1 MQFQHLCNTYLRE
14 LLETHDNTN
23 ATAELSLH
31 ASLKAFLEQSA
42 DCLGHAIALTH
53 EPRQLDIGRPD
64 FIATDGLLPIGY
76 IEAEKFGTDLN
87 ALTGHAREQNTRFIE
102 NLDNFV
108 LTNFVEFRLYTEG
121 ELRATASLSSVG
133 GTSLSRNV
141 SPVGGTSLSR
151 NSPVGGTSLSRQEEE
166 IETRRSLLPE
176 DVETG
181 RSLLPEGIGTGMSL
195 LPEEVHA
202 LETLLNR
209 FFDAGTLN
217 ITTPEVLATHL
228 ARRTRELQTQI
239 ATAIAD
245 EESTIFRMFKAF
257 QEQLLSTLTPA
268 DFADMYAQTLAYG
281 MFAARY
287 TLPNATNFSRST
299 AAATLPRS
307 NPFLRRL
314 FYQVASPELDDSIG
328 WVLDEIATLLR
339 SVSTYMLR
347 TAFDA
352 RTHAEDPVIHFYET
366 FLAAY
371 DPRRRVDRGVY
382 YTPQPVISYIV
393 RSVDALL
400 KTALRK
406 PDGLADNETLI
417 LDPATGT
424 GGFLMEVLHHI
435 RQHVIETDGAAAWS
449 PYVNTSLAER
459 LFGFELL
466 VAPYTIA
473 HLNLS
478 RFLQAHG
485 WTASDTERI
494 HIYLTNT
501 LEEPVEREGHI
512 FAEFLTDE
520 ANAAVSVK
528 RDLPILVIVG
538 NPPYPRS
545 SANPSRDARGR
556 LNFIGGLIED
566 YKSIDGQSL
575 GERNYQGLQGDYV
588 KFIRWGQWR
597 IDKNGEG
604 ALGYIV
610 NNGFLDGVIF
620 RGMRHSLMKSFN
632 AIYHLNLHGNR
643 RVGEDIPDGESD
655 ENVFDIQ
662 QGVSILLCVKER
674 DNPDP
679 AKVYYADVWG
689 ERAEKYRRLSE
700 IDVQS
705 TEWQEL
711 QPTAPFYLFVPQQ
724 TEDSTEYEN
733 GWHVTDIFQ
742 ESSLGI
748 VTARDKLTIHLTP
761 EAVRQTVTDFVS
773 LPAEAAREKYNLG
786 RDRRDWQVRLA
797 QEDLRNHPEAEQHI
811 VPIRYRPF
819 DTRFTYYTARDRG
832 FHCRPRQAISAHL
845 RSGRNFALCVCR
857 GSKGPK
863 WQHTLVTDNITDQ
876 GYVSNKSGPAHVFPL
891 YLYPDIEQLGL
902 PPGRSINLTPAFLKA
917 FSETLALPQ
926 IKPFGLPE
934 GISPEDILAYIY
946 AVLHGPTYRQRYAE
960 FLKYDFPRVPLPTDL
975 AQFQKLAGF
984 GHTLID
990 AHLGRLDMPGATS
1003 RFEGEGDSVVGRV
1016 QYRDGHVWIN
1026 RTQYFSDVPV
1036 AVWEFEIGAYQPCE
1050 KWLRDRRGEALT
1062 HADIRQY
1069 RQVLSAVA
1077 ETLKV
1082 TGEIDN

>member
-1 MQFQHLCNTYLRE
+1 MQFQQRCNTYLRE
-14 LLETHDNTN
+14 LLVTRDNTL
-23 ATAELSLH
+23 ATQELSLH
-31 ASLKAFLEQSA
+31 RHLTAFLEQSA
-42 DCLGHAIALTH
+42 AALGHAITLTH

-64 FIATDGLLPIGY
+64 FIAMDGLLPIGY
-76 IEAEKFGTDLN
+76 IEAEKFGTDLG

-102 NLDNFV
+102 NLDNFI
-108 LTNFVEFRLYTEG
+108 LTNFLEFRLYTEG
-121 ELRATASLSSVG
+121 QLRATARL
-133 GTSLSRNV
+133 
-141 SPVGGTSLSR
+141 SPVGGTAQSR
-151 NSPVGGTSLSRQEEE
+151 NRQE
-166 IETRRSLLPE
+166 IEPGKALLPE
-176 DVETG
+176 A
-181 RSLLPEGIGTGMSL
+181 
-195 LPEEVHA
+195 VHA

-209 FFDAGTLN
+209 FFGAGALN
-217 ITTPEVLATHL
+217 ITTPESLARHL

-245 EESTIFRMFKAF
+245 EENTLFRMFETF
-257 QEQLLSTLTPA
+257 QEHLLATLTPA

-299 AAATLPRS
+299 AADAMPHS
-307 NPFLRRL
+307 NPFLIELFQQITSRRM
-314 FYQVASPELDDSIG
+314 QNNNVTWI
-328 WVLDEIATLLR
+328 LDEIATLLR
-339 SVSTYMLR
+339 SVSTEMLR

-352 RTHAEDPVIHFYET
+352 RTHTEDPVIHFYET

-400 KTALRK
+400 KTALQK
-406 PDGLADNETLI
+406 PDGLADTDTLI
-417 LDPATGT
+417 LDAATGT
-424 GGFLMEVLHHI
+424 GGFLMEVLNHI

-449 PYVNTSLAER
+449 PYVNTSLVER

-485 WTASDTERI
+485 WTAVDTERI

-520 ANAAVSVK
+520 ANAAVAVK
-528 RDLPILVIVG
+528 RDLPLLVIVG

-566 YKSIDGQSL
+566 YKTIDGHAL

-588 KFIRWGQWR
+588 KFIRWAQWR

-604 ALGYIV
+604 VLGYIV
-610 NNGFLDGVIF
+610 NNGFLDGILF
-620 RGMRHSLMKSFN
+620 RGMRHSLMRSFN
-632 AIYHLNLHGNR
+632 AIYHLNLHGNS
-643 RVGEDIPDGESD
+643 RVGEDIPDGQSD

-662 QGVSILLCVKER
+662 QGVSILLCAKER
-674 DNPDP
+674 NNPTP

-711 QPTAPFYLFVPQQ
+711 HPTAPFYLFVPQHV
-724 TEDSTEYEN
+724 ENEGSAEYAR
-733 GWHVTDIFQ
+733 GWAIPDIFRQ
-742 ESSLGI
+742 SSIGI
-748 VTARDKLTIHLTP
+748 VTARDQLTIHLTP
-761 EAVRQTVTDFVS
+761 AAVREAVADFVS
-773 LPAEAAREKYNLG
+773 LPEEEARDRYNLG

-797 QEDLRNHPEAEQHI
+797 QEDLRNHPEVEQHL
-811 VPIRYRPF
+811 VPIHYRPF
-819 DTRFTYYTARDRG
+819 DTRFTYYTGRSRG
-832 FHCRPRQAISAHL
+832 FHCMPRPAISAQL
-845 RSGRNFALCVCR
+845 RARENVALCTLR
-857 GSKGPK
+857 GIKSTV
-863 WQHTLVTDNITDQ
+863 WQHAFVANHITAN
-876 GYVSNKSGPAHVFPL
+876 GYVTNRDGSTHVFPL
-891 YLYPDIEQLGL
+891 YLYQHPEELEL
-902 PPGRSINLTPAFLKA
+902 SRERELNLTPAFLKA
-917 FSETLALPQ
+917 LAEKLGVPRTAQ
-926 IKPFGLPE
+926 FGLPE
-934 GISPEDILAYIY
+934 GISPENILAYIY
-946 AVLHGPTYRQRYAE
+946 AVLHSPAYRERYAE
-960 FLKYDFPRVPLPTDL
+960 FLKYDFPRIPLPTDL

-990 AHLGRLDMPGATS
+990 AHLGRRERLVSTS

-1026 RTQYFSDVPV
+1026 RTQYFSDVPL
-1036 AVWEFEIGAYQPCE
+1036 AVWEFEIGSYQPCE
-1050 KWLRDRRGEALT
+1050 KWLRDRKGEALT

-1069 RQVLSAVA
+1069 RQVLAAVA
-1077 ETLKV
+1077 ETLRV
-1082 TGEIDN
+1082 MQQIDEG